1 MGYIDVKHIASA
13 LATPYFGENYRI
25 KGVCSADS
33 PTDNCVAF
41 VNKNRE
47 VNDFVFLKSKTLFL
61 VEKLPTTSGICS
73 FIVVDNPRSAFAKIS
88 SLFLDEDKYKGI
100 HELSCIAQDAQ
111 IGKNVT
117 VGPFSVVGGGAIIGD
132 NVVIENN
139 VTIEGCVTIG
149 NHSRIKSNS
158 VIGNDGFGFEFSEE
172 GIPIRIHHFG
182 DVVIGEHVEIGCNSV
197 VCRGTIGSTIISSH
211 VKVDDHVFIA
221 HNVHIGERSLV
232 IAGTEIS
239 GSVNIGT
246 NCWISPQV
254 TILNKVSIGD
264 GALVGIGSVV
274 IRDVESGT
282 TVAGNP
288 AKILPR
294 LK

>member
-1 MGYIDVKHIASA
+1 VGYIDIKHIASV
-13 LATPYFGENYRI
+13 LATPYFGENFRI
-25 KGVCSADS
+25 NGVCSVDS

-41 VNKNRE
+41 VSRNRE
-47 VNDFVFLKSKTLFL
+47 VNDFVFLNTKTLFI

-73 FIVVDNPRSAFAKIS
+73 FIVVNNPRSAFAKIS
-88 SLFLDEDKYKGI
+88 SLFLDEDKHKGL
-100 HELSCIAQDAQ
+100 HELSCIARDAH

-117 VGPFSVVGGGAIIGD
+117 VGPFSVVSGGARIGD

-139 VTIEGCVTIG
+139 VTIEGCVSIG
-149 NHSRIKSNS
+149 SNSRIKSNS

-172 GIPIRIHHFG
+172 GFPIRIHHFG
-182 DVVIGEHVEIGCNSV
+182 DVVIGEHVEIGSNSV
-197 VCRGTIGSTIISSH
+197 VCRGTIGSTIISNH

-221 HNVHIGERSLV
+221 HNVRIGERSLV

-239 GSVNIGT
+239 GSVNIGS

-288 AKILPR
+288 ARVLP
-294 LK
+294 KSK